1 MLFKEN
7 VYFKSSLL
15 EGFKAS
21 LGSFKIIGKNKSLLF
36 FYIIPFLL
44 NIILLSVL
52 MYLAFV
58 NIYPFLKSSLDNLFL
73 SGDAWYVT
81 VSNIFLKTLIF
92 LIKPFLIII
101 MFYFTTIIYG
111 FIGNILCSPF
121 LDMLSQ
127 KTQKVIS
134 DRIDDE
140 PFSFKRFLG
149 DIVRTIKNLFKMI
162 GVIILASILPL
173 FLLLI
178 LPPIGPALY
187 TLCCYFTTSLV
198 LGLQFLDY
206 PLERKRYSFTEKF
219 KITWKFRYSAIG
231 LGLSFLIVSMVPI
244 LGFLGINMCVMGAT
258 IIFEKDIVPTLKKYE
273 IEQL

>member
-21 LGSFKIIGKNKSLLF
+21 LGSFKIIGKNKSILF

-58 NIYPFLKSSLDNLFL
+58 NIAPWLKGYLT
-73 SGDAWYVT
+73 GDAWYIKLLSV
-81 VSNIFLKTLIF
+81 LITPILLLLLF
-92 LIKPFLIII
+92 F
-101 MFYFTTIIYG
+101 FTTIIYG

-121 LDMLSQ
+121 LDILSQ
-127 KTQKVIS
+127 KTQKAIS